1 MNMKPDNLTNQPCI
15 AVVIPCY
22 NEAQTIAKVVQDF
35 RTSLPIAT
43 VYVVDN
49 NSSDDS
55 AARAQAAGA
64 VVLREKRQGK
74 GFVVTAILAQVEA
87 DYYVMVDG
95 DDTYPAERVSDLL
108 APLLAG
114 EADMVVAQ
122 RLSDFGTGSFRP
134 LHVFGNKLVRSII
147 NLTFRAHLSDV
158 MSGYRAF
165 TRRVADNLPVV
176 AIGFDVETEM
186 TLQLLYMR
194 YVIKEIPVSYRARP
208 PGSHSKLRTFQDG
221 IKVLFM
227 ILGIFK
233 ACKPMTFFG
242 GLALVAVAAGAV
254 PAASVLREYLLCGQV
269 AHVGRLIISVGFFLM
284 GFIMAA
290 AGAIIHTV
298 NYRFLEMTNVLAKQI
313 SRQKR

>member
-1 MNMKPDNLTNQPCI
+1 M
-15 AVVIPCY
+15 IPCY
-22 NEAQTIAKVVQDF
+22 NEAQTIAKVVRDF
-35 RTSLPIAT
+35 RASLPEAT
-43 VYVVDN
+43 IYVVDN
-49 NSSDDS
+49 NSTDASVS
-55 AARAQAAGA
+55 QAEAAGA

-95 DDTYPAERVSDLL
+95 DDTYPAERAPDLL
-108 APLLAG
+108 APLMAD

-134 LHVFGNKLVRSII
+134 LHVFGNKLVRNII
-147 NLTFRAHLSDV
+147 NLTFRAQLSDV

-165 TRRVADNLPVV
+165 TRRVADHLPVV

-208 PGSHSKLRTFQDG
+208 PGSHSKLRTVQDG
-221 IKVLFM
+221 VKVLFM

-242 GLALVAVAAGAV
+242 GLALLAVAAGAV
-254 PAASVLREYLLCGQV
+254 PAAAVLHEYLLCGQI
-269 AHVGRLIISVGFFLM
+269 ANVGRLVIAVGFFLM
-284 GFIMAA
+284 GFTMAA

-298 NYRFLEMTNVLAKQI
+298 NYRFLEMTNVLTKQI
-313 SRQKR
+313 NRQGR